1 MLFAFTALCSCDNR
15 FANMSYII
23 DSLRIENEC
32 LREELDKYKQ
42 DPTRLLASIRQ
53 SCENRN
59 FLEARENLEL
69 LKTCHPEAPE
79 CADAG
84 KIYEQAL
91 KEWNVE
97 RKKMEELMKKE
108 EAQKEAQRAKAE
120 AEKDAKIKPEDRIM
134 EEFGCSQDMAKNI
147 RKGVVQI
154 GMTQEMVIAAWGR
167 PISTQSMGGHYGVFE
182 EWRYANRILIFK
194 DGKLWRVP
202 KKSDDMKFIFIQ

>member
-1 MLFAFTALCSCDNR
+1 MPNRASKGNKTLFVMGNIFRICSLLFAFMTLFSCDNR
-15 FANMSYII
+15 FANMNNII

-42 DPTRLLASIRQ
+42 DPTRLLSSIRL
-53 SCENRN
+53 SCENKN

-91 KEWNVE
+91 KDWDIE
-97 RKKMEELMKKE
+97 RKKMEELRKKE

-120 AEKDAKIKPEDRIM
+120 AERKAKMTPEEKIM
-134 EEFGCSQDMAKNI
+134 EKYGCSHDMAESI
-147 RKGVVQI
+147 HKGKVQV
-154 GMTQEMVIAAWGR
+154 GMTQAMVRAA
-167 PISTQSMGGHYGVFE
+167 
-182 EWRYANRILIFK
+182 
-194 DGKLWRVP
+194 
-202 KKSDDMKFIFIQ
+202 